1 MKYELVKFVN
11 DNLELEIN
19 ISPKEETIWMNK
31 EQIALLFNRD
41 RTVISRHIKNLFND
55 GELIEKQVC
64 AKNARTGPDGK
75 NYLVDYYNLDVVIAV
90 GYRVKSP
97 NATVFRKWATNV
109 LKEYLLRGYVIDEKR
124 TLVTNE
130 NYINL
135 INKVDSLE
143 DRIRKIEDESIYFP
157 KNLIIEENELFDA
170 YIALSNIIS
179 SANQTIVLI
188 DPYIDN
194 KTLNVLKNKKDKVLV
209 QTITSD
215 KAKIS
220 EQDIKLFNTKYGGLS
235 ICFNNDYH
243 DRYLIIDN
251 LIFYHLG
258 TSVNYLG
265 NKFSQIDKIEDE
277 DIKILLRK
285 RIDEQK

>member
-1 MKYELVKFVN
+1 MKYEIVKFVN

-31 EQIALLFNRD
+31 EQIALLFDRD
-41 RTVISRHIKNLFND
+41 RTVISRHIKNLYND

-75 NYLVDYYNLDVVIAV
+75 NYIVDYYNLDVVIAV

-124 TLVTNE
+124 TFVTNE

-135 INKVDSLE
+135 INKVDTLE
-143 DRIRKIEDESIYFP
+143 DRVRKIENESIYFP
-157 KNLIIEENELFDA
+157 KNLVIEKNEVFDA
-170 YIALSNIIS
+170 YIAISNIIS

-188 DPYIDN
+188 DPYVDN
-194 KTLNVLKNKKDKVLV
+194 KALNVLKNKKDKILV
-209 QTITSD
+209 QAITSN

-220 EQDIKLFNTKYGGLS
+220 KQDIKLFNTKYGGLS
-235 ICFNNDYH
+235 IYFNNDYH

-251 LIFYHLG
+251 LVFYHLG
-258 TSVNYLG
+258 SSVNYMG

-285 RIDEQK
+285 RINEQK

>member
-1 MKYELVKFVN
+1 MKFVN

-19 ISPKEETIWMNK
+19 VSPKEDTIWMNK
-31 EQIALLFNRD
+31 EQIALLFDRD

-97 NATVFRKWATNV
+97 NATVFRKWATKV
-109 LKEYLLRGYVIDEKR
+109 LKEYLLRGYVIDKKR

-143 DRIRKIEDESIYFP
+143 DRVRKIEDESIYFP
-157 KNLIIEENELFDA
+157 KNLVIEQNEVFDA

-179 SANQTIVLI
+179 TANQTIVLI
-188 DPYIDN
+188 DPYVDN
-194 KTLNVLKNKKDKVLV
+194 KTLNVLKNKKDEVLV
-209 QTITSD
+209 QVITSD

-258 TSVNYLG
+258 SSVNYMG

>member
-1 MKYELVKFVN
+1 
-11 DNLELEIN
+11 
-19 ISPKEETIWMNK
+19 MNK
-31 EQIALLFNRD
+31 EQIALLFDRD

-97 NATVFRKWATNV
+97 NATVFRKWATKV
-109 LKEYLLRGYVIDEKR
+109 LKEYLLRGYVIDKKR

-143 DRIRKIEDESIYFP
+143 DRVRKIEDESIYFP
-157 KNLIIEENELFDA
+157 KNLVIEQNEVFDA

-179 SANQTIVLI
+179 TANQTIVLI
-188 DPYIDN
+188 DPYVDN
-194 KTLNVLKNKKDKVLV
+194 KTLNVLKNKKDEVLV
-209 QTITSD
+209 QVITSD

-258 TSVNYLG
+258 SSVNYMG